1 VSLVIFLLHP
11 INLRT
16 QAFVELMIIELPAR
30 DNSKVA
36 KTFSD
41 SDQDIY
47 NDVKVLII
55 EFHKLSALLLVIV
68 SDAC

>member
-1 VSLVIFLLHP
+1 
-11 INLRT
+11 
-16 QAFVELMIIELPAR
+16 MIIELPAR